1 MVRSPSEWERG
12 DALITA
18 AHYWHSALPTSKLR
32 IPIQVGGGDIGVY
45 YLREPV
51 GVVGEGSSI
60 ECWVDD
66 NYAGV
71 KVIEN
76 AADIGDAISTYVLLS
91 FFFSFPPLMN
101 HCVG

>member
-1 MVRSPSEWERG
+1 M
-12 DALITA
+12 ITA
-18 AHYWHSALPTSKLR
+18 AHYWYSALPTSKLR

-45 YLREPV
+45 YLRELV
-51 GVVGEGSSI
+51 GVVGGGSSV

-76 AADIGDAISTYVLLS
+76 AADIGDAIPMYVLLS
-91 FFFSFPPLMN
+91 FIFSSPPCTPLMN
-101 HCVG
+101 DCIG

>member
-1 MVRSPSEWERG
+1 M
-12 DALITA
+12 
-18 AHYWHSALPTSKLR
+18 
-32 IPIQVGGGDIGVY
+32 Y

>member
-51 GVVGEGSSI
+51 AVVGEGSSV

-66 NYAGV
+66 NYAGA

-76 AADIGDAISTYVLLS
+76 AADIGDAIPTYVLFSFS
-91 FFFSFPPLMN
+91 FFSPSDE
-101 HCVG
+101 